1 MLPSVN
7 GSTEKYLADLDRI
20 QATMDLV
27 QRQVSSGVRV
37 ERPSDDPTAVS
48 SILDKQSQIAAS
60 TQAQSNL
67 NQLTTELDTGDS
79 ALQQAI
85 KSVEQAISLSTQA
98 GSTLSSSSNA
108 TLLQQAQDI
117 QSQLVNASRTVVD
130 GRYIFSGDLDQQPLY
145 AVDATQP
152 NGVAQLA
159 SATSTRAVADPGGGT
174 IWTAKTAQ
182 DIFDARNADGS
193 VAQGN
198 VFAAVGSLIAALK
211 NNDTSAAQAAGDSL
225 KAADDHLN
233 QQLGLYGI
241 AQNRVAES
249 LNSTANRLVTEKQ
262 DLSSLRDTD
271 VASAAVELSQITMQ
285 QQAALS
291 ARAKV
296 PPQSLFDYLA

>member
-1 MLPSVN
+1 MLPSVK

-37 ERPSDDPTAVS
+37 ERPSDDPAAVS

-98 GSTLSSSSNA
+98 GSTLSSSQSA

-145 AVDATQP
+145 AVDATKP

-159 SATSTRAVADPGGGT
+159 SAISTRAVADPGGGT

-182 DIFDARNADGS
+182 EIFDARNADGS

-198 VFAAVGSLIAALK
+198 VFAAVGSLITALK
-211 NNDTSAAQAAGDSL
+211 NNDASAAQAAGDSL

-241 AQNRVAES
+241 AQNRVADS

-271 VASAAVELSQITMQ
+271 VASAAVELSQITLQ